1 MGKQMNSSTVET
13 LLEIIDD
20 PNLFTRRKIEAAE
33 AILGF
38 ESLTMRSFARRNIW
52 CLYLMIA
59 TQTLGNGWT
68 P

>member
-1 MGKQMNSSTVET
+1 MSNTVET

-38 ESLTMRSFARRNIW
+38 ESPDDAIIRAGIFGV
-52 CLYLMIA
+52 CV
-59 TQTLGNGWT
+59 
-68 P
+68 

>member
-1 MGKQMNSSTVET
+1 MNSSTVET

-38 ESLTMRSFARRNIW
+38 ESLTMRSFARRNIGV
-52 CLYLMIA
+52 CI
-59 TQTLGNGWT
+59 
-68 P
+68 